1 MKSDIKKIIIRMAI
15 LTPLLLGA
23 ILFIKPMTAK
33 AWSWY
38 NPFSWPV
45 WETVDSAITDIS
57 DYFVTPD
64 EDLPL
69 NGRLVA
75 RVMVEGEDGSKDFYS
90 HVPIAWNYAVAR
102 ALEGKKVSVRLED
115 NWIAREER
123 TRTQYPS
130 EVEGGTGEDREWLI
144 LYQYDLGTRMR
155 RKDIPFLNSSES
167 DYVDAFWRGGIYIP
181 ENCNITLDLNGHLIW
196 RKADYQYISDGQ
208 VMYVDE
214 GATFTIID
222 SNPRARWGWSG
233 GYIYGGGIKGG
244 SSREGAGGIQIMDG
258 ATVYIEGGNIWCN
271 SSSNDGGAIKIDGE
285 KARLFIDGTL
295 FMQNMASDAVIE
307 RNYGGAIA
315 CYDAKVEI
323 RNARFFLNTA
333 ENRGGA
339 LFVDDGQLTL
349 INCTFES
356 NFATIDYGGGLY
368 LSSGKYDPRSL
379 LEDNTFIKNDA
390 KKDGGAM
397 YLNASARTDIFRTK
411 CTGNY
416 ASRNGGAVYVNKSG
430 SCFSNAYIADNN
442 AKGNGGGVY
451 VDSTAKLNLIGKIE
465 ITDNSRYE
473 NDHFVDNNL
482 CLQDG
487 VSSTAFVNNYG
498 LESGSK
504 IGIHSTEEDP
514 GSKGVVLSNSITEY
528 AAREYF
534 TPDRNATWI
543 KLDET
548 EEKTEFYQ
556 ASMIGEDAKL
566 LIILGSVAGLML
578 VITVI
583 VYIKKRKVVTGDGE
597 TD

>member
-1 MKSDIKKIIIRMAI
+1 MARMSKNIKKIILRMAV
-15 LTPLLLGA
+15 LVPLMLGA
-23 ILFIKPMTAK
+23 VLFIKPMTAK

-75 RVMVEGEDGSKDFYS
+75 RVMVEGENGSKDFYS

-144 LYQYDLGTRMR
+144 LYKYDLGTRMR
-155 RKDIPFLNSSES
+155 RKDIPFLNSTES

-214 GATFTIID
+214 GATLTIID
-222 SNPRARWGWSG
+222 SNPRTRWSWSG

-258 ATVYIEGGNIWCN
+258 ATVYIEGGNIWYN
-271 SSSNDGGAIKIDGE
+271 SSSSDGGGIRIEGE
-285 KARLFIDGTL
+285 KARLYIDGTYFL
-295 FMQNMASDAVIE
+295 KNKAADAVIE

-323 RNARFFLNTA
+323 RNATFYLNSA
-333 ENRGGA
+333 ENRGGGM
-339 LFVDDGQLTL
+339 FVDDGELTMV
-349 INCTFES
+349 NCTFDS
-356 NFATIDYGGGLY
+356 NSVTIDYGGGLY
-368 LSSGKYDPRSL
+368 LSSGQGCPRCL
-379 LEDNTFIKNDA
+379 LEDNTFISNNA
-390 KKDGGAM
+390 EKDGGAM
-397 YLNASARTDIFRTK
+397 YLNAKSRTDIFRTK
-411 CTGNY
+411 CTKNG
-416 ASRNGGAVYVNKSG
+416 AVRAGGAIYINKSG
-430 SCFSNAYIADNN
+430 SCLSDAYIANN
-442 AKGNGGGVY
+442 WTKGNGGGVY
-451 VDSTAKLNLIGKIE
+451 VDSLARFNLMGKIE
-465 ITDNSRYE
+465 ITDNIKSGE
-473 NDHFVDNNL
+473 SNNL

-487 VSSTAFVNNYG
+487 IDSNAFINNGG

-504 IGIHSTEEDP
+504 IGINTTKDDP
-514 GSKGVVLSNSITEY
+514 GSKGVVVSNSITEF
-528 AAREYF
+528 AMKEYF
-534 TPDRNATWI
+534 TPDKDSTDI
-543 KLDET
+543 KLEGT
-548 EEKTEFYQ
+548 EVKTEFYQ
-556 ASMIGEDAKL
+556 ASMIIYDL
-566 LIILGSVAGLML
+566 TFLIISASLAVVLLVLTVIAYKRKRKGVAG
-578 VITVI
+578 
-583 VYIKKRKVVTGDGE
+583 DGKM
-597 TD
+597 D